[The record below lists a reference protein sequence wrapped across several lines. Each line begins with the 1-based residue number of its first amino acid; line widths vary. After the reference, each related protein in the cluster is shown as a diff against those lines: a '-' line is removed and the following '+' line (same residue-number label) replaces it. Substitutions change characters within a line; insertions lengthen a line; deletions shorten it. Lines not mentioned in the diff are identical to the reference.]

1 MQRMEAGKNK
11 KAAIIAGIAAVAL
24 IVIMGAVYLVYG
36 PKTSSGTKSI
46 TITVVDNEGNEKV
59 YKVTTDAEV
68 LSEAFQD
75 AEGLS
80 VEGEDAE
87 YGLVVDTVNGLRAD
101 YTKDGAYWSF
111 LVNGEYSNYGVDTQ
125 PVQNGDEFRIVYTPA

>member
-1 MQRMEAGKNK
+1 M
-11 KAAIIAGIAAVAL
+11 
-24 IVIMGAVYLVYG
+24 
-36 PKTSSGTKSI
+36 
-46 TITVVDNEGNEKV
+46 

-87 YGLVVDTVNGLRAD
+87 YGLVVDTVNGLSAD